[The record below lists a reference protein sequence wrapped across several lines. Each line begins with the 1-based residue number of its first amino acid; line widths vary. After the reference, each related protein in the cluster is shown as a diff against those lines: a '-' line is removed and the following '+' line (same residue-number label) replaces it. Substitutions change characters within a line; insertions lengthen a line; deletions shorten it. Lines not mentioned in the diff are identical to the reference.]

1 MAKRRNLSLS
11 KYGISDTRYLELY
24 HFCKG
29 YDERNRKIA
38 ALRSPSPPV
47 SDGMPRGGGVG
58 NPTERNGIEAV
69 MLAEENRMI
78 EEAAEEADAELAP
91 WLLKG
96 ARWGLSYKQLR
107 LQYNIPCCENEH
119 RKCRH
124 KFFYILDRKKRG
136 L

>member
-1 MAKRRNLSLS
+1 MAKRRNLNLT
-11 KYGISDTRYLELY
+11 KYGISNTRYLELY
-24 HFCKG
+24 HFCLG

-47 SDGMPRGGGVG
+47 SDGMPRGSGVG
-58 NPTERNGIEAV
+58 KPTERNAIEAV
-69 MLAEENRMI
+69 MLSDENRMI
-78 EEAAEEADAELAP
+78 EKAAEEADAELAP

-96 ARWGLSYKQLR
+96 AKWGLSYKQLR
-107 LQYNIPCCENEH
+107 LQYNIPCCEKEY